1 MFFGKKTSTDVPVR
15 RVAKTAPPVLTS
27 RLRERSE
34 TVDFKDSKQPVDA
47 VNAQDVG
54 VRPSAIV
61 QVPDG
66 NRNFGKYIFQRK
78 RIETSAALSSVLFNK
93 IVNDD
98 VKLGPHLYS
107 RFAIAKINSTDKL
120 CILFVDDTKTTS
132 DDVEAVVSLLANQ
145 GYTLPATG
153 TQGYFVASGLVLSL
167 SQGHLTTANLIAE
180 RDIAKDPTKNALMNS
195 FTDIITWAYLQK
207 ADDIDF
213 GVNVTSSKSQ
223 IAFKIGGRYVRP
235 ERHLYPT
242 ETVMQMLGIAWQKSQ
257 GGAASQFE
265 FKTEQ
270 QAQVTLD
277 LPPVEGMDAPAR
289 VRLRWS
295 GLPNDKGTC
304 VTMRLQRLGE
314 SSRVRSLEE
323 AGYLPPQ
330 IEILKRVIHSEG
342 GMTTFSGVVGSGK
355 TTSLIQLLS
364 MLPRDIKIQSF
375 EDPVELDLP
384 FAYQR
389 TITRDLTASGPDPSF
404 LAAVRALY
412 RSAMDVL
419 YLGEIRDAETGLVAR
434 SVAESGHS
442 VYTTTHARSA
452 LGIVDRFASPAVGI
466 PRDVLATPEI
476 LKLLVYQALL
486 PTNCKHCGK
495 SPEEYAHAFSLK
507 GEAKGVHTKY
517 FDRLYD
523 LYGIDPSQFRM
534 RDERGCEHCIKPQLP
549 ELNGLD
555 GRTVVCEMVEPDEQM
570 LEYILASDNINL
582 IRHWRSLASRS
593 YEDENLIGK
602 TTMECAILKASKGQI
617 DPREIEPRF
626 MSFETVEAK
635 RKNAERY
642 SHSKQ
647 QLKVA

>member
-1 MFFGKKTSTDVPVR
+1 MFSLKRPTTPTNTVR
-15 RVAKTAPPVLTS
+15 RVVQSTAKAIPDVAAKPTDSAYPQQKQAEKVAAGSTDKSEPV
-27 RLRERSE
+27 
-34 TVDFKDSKQPVDA
+34 
-47 VNAQDVG
+47 
-54 VRPSAIV
+54 IV
-61 QVPDG
+61 QVTDG

-78 RIETSAALSSVLFNK
+78 RIETTSALASILFNK
-93 IVNDD
+93 IINDD

-107 RFAIAKINSTDKL
+107 RFAIAKINSTDKS
-120 CILFVDDTKTTS
+120 CILFVDDTKTTA
-132 DDVEAVVSLLANQ
+132 DDVEAVVILLANQ
-145 GYTLPATG
+145 GYTLPPTG
-153 TQGYFVASGLVLSL
+153 AQGYFVASGLVLAL
-167 SQGHLTTANLIAE
+167 SQGHLTTANLSAE

-195 FTDIITWAYLQK
+195 FTDIITWAYIQN

-213 GVNVTSSKSQ
+213 AVNVTSSKSQ

-277 LPPVEGMDAPAR
+277 LPPVEGMNSSVR

-314 SSRVRSLEE
+314 SSRIRSLEE
-323 AGYLPPQ
+323 AGYLQPQ

-389 TITRDLTASGPDPSF
+389 TITRDLAASGPDPSF
-404 LAAVRALY
+404 MAAVRALY

-452 LGIVDRFASPAVGI
+452 LGIVDRFASQAVGI
-466 PRDVLATPEI
+466 PRDVLATPDI
-476 LKLLVYQALL
+476 LKLLVFQALL
-486 PTNCKHCGK
+486 PKTCPHCGK
-495 SPEEYAHAFSLK
+495 SPDDYAHAFSIK
-507 GEAKGVHTKY
+507 GDALGQHKKY

-523 LYGIDPSQFRM
+523 LYGIDPGQFRM
-534 RDERGCEHCIKPQLP
+534 RDERGCEHCIKPELF
-549 ELNGLD
+549 ELNGLN

-570 LEYILASDNINL
+570 LSYIVDTKNIEL
-582 IRHWRSLASRS
+582 INYWRSLASRS

-602 TTMECAILKASKGQI
+602 TTMECAIYKASQGI
-617 DPREIEPRF
+617 VDPREIEPRF
-626 MSFETVEAK
+626 MRFETVEAK
-635 RKNAERY
+635 RKNSERY
-642 SHSKQ
+642 SQSKQ
-647 QLKVA
+647 H